1 MNLSKILNELGEKR
15 HEYLN
20 AVSPPIFQTSNF
32 SFDSVNKLR
41 KSLKKEFENH
51 FYTRGLNPTVEIL
64 RKKMA
69 ALEKCEDS
77 IIFSSGCAAITA
89 AILSQIK
96 SNDHIICVQKPYS
109 WTNFLLSEYLKKFN
123 IKTTF
128 INGKN
133 PNNFKKAIKKNTK
146 IIYLES
152 PNSISFEIQDLN
164 KISEIAKQNN
174 IITICDNSYCSPL
187 YQNPKLHG
195 IDIIIHS
202 ASKYISG
209 HSDVV
214 AGVLCANKKIIDNIF
229 SKEFMTF
236 GGIISP
242 HDAWLILRGLRTLKL
257 RVDQSNKSA
266 NDIIKVLENHPKIEK
281 IIYPM
286 HSKNKQIE
294 LAKKQMKKAGGLFSI
309 ILKTQNINKIEKFCN
324 SLNHFL
330 IACSWGGHESL
341 IFPICA
347 LYESQNYKHKMPINL
362 IRIYIGLED
371 SNLLMRDIEQALK
384 KI

>member
-1 MNLSKILNELGEKR
+1 M
-15 HEYLN
+15 
-20 AVSPPIFQTSNF
+20 
-32 SFDSVNKLR
+32 
-41 KSLKKEFENH
+41 
-51 FYTRGLNPTVEIL
+51 
-64 RKKMA
+64 
-69 ALEKCEDS
+69 
-77 IIFSSGCAAITA
+77 
-89 AILSQIK
+89 
-96 SNDHIICVQKPYS
+96 
-109 WTNFLLSEYLKKFN
+109 
-123 IKTTF
+123 
-128 INGKN
+128 
-133 PNNFKKAIKKNTK
+133 
-146 IIYLES
+146 
-152 PNSISFEIQDLN
+152 
-164 KISEIAKQNN
+164 
-174 IITICDNSYCSPL
+174 
-187 YQNPKLHG
+187 
-195 IDIIIHS
+195 
-202 ASKYISG
+202 
-209 HSDVV
+209 V

-257 RVDQSNKSA
+257 RIDQSNKSA
-266 NDIIKVLENHPKIEK
+266 HDIIKALENHPKIEK

-286 HSKNKQIE
+286 HRKNKQIE

-347 LYESQNYKHKMPINL
+347 LYESQNYKHKLPINL

-371 SNLLMRDIEQALK
+371 SNLLVRDIEQALK